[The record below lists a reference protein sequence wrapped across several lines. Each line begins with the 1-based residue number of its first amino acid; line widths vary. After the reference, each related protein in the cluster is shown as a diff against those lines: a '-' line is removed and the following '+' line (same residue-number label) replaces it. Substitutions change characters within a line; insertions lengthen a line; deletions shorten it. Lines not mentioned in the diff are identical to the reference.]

1 MMIKHD
7 PWINRGPWRPF
18 LLKAALLTA
27 TLAFSFDYIAKRYR
41 LGIDWQVE
49 RCLPDTHAVLIDLR
63 SDIPKRGGLIAFR
76 GQGLEPLFTDGTHMV
91 KILVGLPGDRI
102 EITPNRTTVNGI
114 EVATGLH
121 LAERLGQ
128 PPEAFA
134 RSFIVPDGHYF
145 GVGKS
150 DNSFDSRYFGLIRQ
164 DQIIGKAW
172 RLG

>member
-1 MMIKHD
+1 MIK
-7 PWINRGPWRPF
+7 PGPWRSF
-18 LLKAALLTA
+18 LLRATILTA
-27 TLAFSFDYIAKRYR
+27 TLAFSFNYVAKRYR

-49 RCLPDTHAVLIDLR
+49 RCLPDSHAVLIDLR

-76 GQGLEPLFTDGTHMV
+76 GQGLEPLFTDGTHVV
-91 KILVGLPGDRI
+91 KILVGLPGDHVDV
-102 EITPNRTTVNGI
+102 TPDRTTVNDVV
-114 EVATGLH
+114 VAAALH

-134 RSFIVPDGHYF
+134 RRFVVPEGHYF

-164 DQIIGKAW
+164 DQVIGKAW

>member
-1 MMIKHD
+1 MIREGSFLK
-7 PWINRGPWRPF
+7 PGPWRPF
-18 LLKAALLTA
+18 LLKATLLAA
-27 TLAFSFDYIAKRYR
+27 TLAFSVDYIAKRYR

-49 RCLPDTHAVLIDLR
+49 RCLPDTRAVLIDLR
-63 SDIPKRGGLIAFR
+63 SEIPKRGGLIAFR
-76 GQGLEPLFTDGTHMV
+76 GQGLEPLFADGTHMV

-102 EITPNRTTVNGI
+102 EITPDRTTVNGI
-114 EVATGLH
+114 EVATGLD

-128 PPEAFA
+128 PPEAFV
-134 RSFIVPDGHYF
+134 RSFVVPEGHCF

-164 DQIIGKAW
+164 DQVIGKAW

>member
-1 MMIKHD
+1 MIGRIPFIKH
-7 PWINRGPWRPF
+7 GPWRPF
-18 LLKAALLTA
+18 LFKAALVTI
-27 TLAFSFDYIAKRYR
+27 TLVLSFEYIAKRYR

-63 SDIPKRGGLIAFR
+63 ADVPKRGGLIAFR
-76 GQGLEPLFTDGTHMV
+76 GQGLEPLFADGTHMV
-91 KILVGLPGDRI
+91 KILAGLPGDRI
-102 EITPNRTTVNGI
+102 EITPERTTVNGI

-134 RSFIVPDGHYF
+134 RSFVVPEGQYF
-145 GVGKS
+145 GVGKADS
-150 DNSFDSRYFGLIRQ
+150 SFDSRYFGLIKQ
-164 DQIIGKAW
+164 EQVIGKAW